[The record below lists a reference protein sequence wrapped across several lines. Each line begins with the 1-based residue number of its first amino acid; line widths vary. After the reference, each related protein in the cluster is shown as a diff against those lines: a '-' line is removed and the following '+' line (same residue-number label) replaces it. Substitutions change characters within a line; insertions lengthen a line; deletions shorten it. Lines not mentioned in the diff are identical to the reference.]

1 MGPAGSVRE
10 RVRSGVTLWGARGA
24 GRIGAEDMVRVG
36 REASQR
42 ETRRRA
48 QAIRAILP
56 RAVFNPRSLQKR
68 TGGGQRSPF
77 ACRPWA
83 MSRCLAMRAQLPG
96 GPSAPIAAPRAGCPF
111 NCFDVFFLFFIF
123 NHLTFQIVCNCL
135 EDIIDVGFI
144 VVFLRDNRPSLSQ
157 HEKSHFN

>member
-77 ACRPWA
+77 ACRAHGQCHDVW
-83 MSRCLAMRAQLPG
+83 RCARNFPAVRARQSPPLALAVLSIVLM
-96 GPSAPIAAPRAGCPF
+96 
-111 NCFDVFFLFFIF
+111 CFSCFSYS
-123 NHLTFQIVCNCL
+123 
-135 EDIIDVGFI
+135 II
-144 VVFLRDNRPSLSQ
+144 
-157 HEKSHFN
+157 